1 MSDLQQFL
9 SVGEQAARSGGAVL
23 LDWMGRF
30 KVHEKGPADLVTEA
44 DVASQEAVRIV
55 LLGAFPDHGMLSE
68 ENLSTPPSLEG
79 YRWIVD
85 PLDGTTNYVHAI
97 PHFAVSIALEQRGR
111 LIAGVI
117 YDPIGDECFSAVVG
131 GGATLNGRPLRVSKV
146 IDVDQA
152 VAAMSFPP
160 RIDRHAAELKEFATI
175 TVLAQSMRRM
185 GSSAL
190 NMCYVAAGRFDAFW
204 SSSAKAWDVAAGVLL
219 VTEAGGIVT
228 SRTGGPFRLDDPN
241 LMAASTAQLHAQLQ
255 RMLSGG
261 SADGK

>member
-1 MSDLQQFL
+1 VSDLQQFL
-9 SVGEQAARSGGAVL
+9 SVGEHAARSGGEVL

-44 DVASQEAVRIV
+44 DVASQEAVRSV

-68 ENLSTPPSLEG
+68 ENLSTPPSPEG

-97 PHFAVSIALEQRGR
+97 PHFAVSIALEQRGQ

-117 YDPIGDECFSAVVG
+117 YDPIDNECFSAVVG
-131 GGATLNGRPLRVSKV
+131 GGATLNGRKLQVSKV
-146 IDVDQA
+146 TDVDQA

-185 GSSAL
+185 GSSA
-190 NMCYVAAGRFDAFW
+190 
-204 SSSAKAWDVAAGVLL
+204 WDVAAGVLL

-241 LMAASTAQLHAQLQ
+241 LMAASTPQLHAQLQ